1 MSKLLSVIVAALF
14 AAASVNAIAQEKKA
28 DKPKAEKSTKDTA
41 KKEPTAAQKK
51 QQECNKQADEQKLKG
66 DERKKFVS
74 SCAKPPAKK
83 TDAKAKTDAK
93 KTTEKK

>member
-1 MSKLLSVIVAALF
+1 MKDMPT
-14 AAASVNAIAQEKKA
+14 KA
-28 DKPKAEKSTKDTA
+28 
-41 KKEPTAAQKK
+41 PTAAQKR
-51 QQECNKQADEQKLKG
+51 QQECNKHADEKKLTG

-93 KTTEKK
+93 KTDKK